1 MKDLVKNVL
10 YAGIG
15 AAFLTKEKIEELK
28 TELVEKGKLS
38 REEGREFVDELIQ
51 KSQRAKD
58 ELELWINKRVEE
70 KIDQLDLATKDD
82 IAELR
87 RKIEELQA
95 VINK

>member
-1 MKDLVKNVL
+1 MKDMVKNVL

-15 AAFLTKEKIEELK
+15 AAFLTKDKIEELK

-38 REEGREFVDELIQ
+38 REEGKEFVDDLIK

-82 IAELR
+82 IADLR
-87 RKIEELQA
+87 RKIEELQVA
-95 VINK
+95 INK